1 MDAITLEVMRNRFFA
16 ITEEMG
22 AAIIRTAYSTNIKD
36 RRDCSCALFNVNG
49 DTIAQAEHIP
59 VHSGALPW
67 GVKGALS
74 KIDVAGLKQGDVIM
88 HNDPFIG
95 GTHLPDIIMF
105 SPIFFRGRLVAF
117 VGNLAHHIDVGGM
130 VPSSLTPDATEIFQE
145 GIRFPPIKIRKEGVL
160 DQELLALHRANVRT
174 PYISGGD
181 LMAQIA
187 ANNVGERRF
196 EELCNEVGIETVL
209 DAIDELEN
217 YCDRRMVA
225 ELEKL
230 PSGTYEFSDC
240 LEGDGATTEEDL
252 VIKVKVITGGPQITF
267 DFTGTCPQVKGSINC
282 VRPMTLACI
291 YYVIRA
297 VTDPSIPP
305 NAGSFK
311 RINVITPEGTLVNSV
326 FPAAT
331 GSGNSIT
338 CQRLVDVLLGAL
350 AKAIP
355 NKVCAAA
362 SGSMNGIQIGG
373 FNPLTNSYFVNGET
387 VGGGY
392 GGINDQDGTSG
403 VNTHMTNTRNTPVEV
418 LETILPVKVLHYGL
432 RPDSE
437 GAGLHRGG
445 FGIERVFEFLTDDV
459 TCQIISDRVR
469 NKPWGLEK
477 GKPASG
483 ATFRIERENGE
494 TIDLPSKARV
504 KFSNHDRFFIKTSG
518 GGGWGDPHKRDPKLV
533 AADVRDGLISKAR
546 AKSEY
551 NVKVNDKG
559 EILK

>member
-59 VHSGALPW
+59 VHSGVLPW

-74 KIDVAGLKQGDVIM
+74 RIDMAQLKPGDVLM

-105 SPIFFRGRLVAF
+105 SPIFFAGKLVAF
-117 VGNLAHHIDVGGM
+117 VGNLAHHVDVGGM

-145 GIRFPPIKIRKEGVL
+145 GIRFPPIKIRKAGVL
-160 DQELLALHRANVRT
+160 DQELINIHRANVRT
-174 PYISGGD
+174 PYICGGD

-187 ANNVGERRF
+187 ANNVGEQRF
-196 EELCNEVGIETVL
+196 EELCREVGVDMVEE
-209 DAIDELEN
+209 AIVELEN

-225 ELEKL
+225 ELEKF
-230 PSGTYEFSDC
+230 PTGTYEFSDI
-240 LEGDGATTEEDL
+240 LEGDGATTEEPL
-252 VIKVKVITGGPQITF
+252 VIKVKIITGGPQMTV

-311 RINVITPEGTLVNSV
+311 RINVITPEGSLVNAV

-350 AKAIP
+350 AKAVP
-355 NKVCAAA
+355 DKVCAAA
-362 SGSMNGIQIGG
+362 TGSMNGIQIGG
-373 FNPLTNSYFVNGET
+373 FNPATNSYFVNGET

-392 GGINDQDGTSG
+392 GGIIDQDGTSG

-432 RPDSE
+432 REDSE

-445 FGIERVFEFLTDDV
+445 FGIERVFEFLTDDIN
-459 TCQIISDRVR
+459 CQIISDRVYS
-469 NKPWGLEK
+469 KPWGLAG
-477 GKPASG
+477 GKEASG
-483 ATFRIERENGE
+483 TRFTIERKDGQ
-494 TIDLPSKARV
+494 TIELSSKNRV
-504 KFSNHDRFFIKTSG
+504 KFNAHDKFYIRTSG
-518 GGGWGDPHKRDPKLV
+518 GGGWGDPKKRDPMLV
-533 AADVRDGLISKAR
+533 ATDVKDGLISRER
-546 AKSEY
+546 ADQEY
-551 NVKVNDKG
+551 GVKLDGKG
-559 EILK
+559 KVK